1 MSFSIL
7 SVCISFVCV
16 FMLWPVAAFASPVLS
31 AASETAESFSDDGFQ
46 GGLRLAKTL
55 LSERHY
61 PEAEQGFR
69 QVIDDSVRLRLDSA
83 RLADLFNF
91 LGVTLHCQHKDAEAI
106 ESYRRAL
113 SGLPEG
119 LTADTRG
126 KIYSN
131 LALSYSALGRRREAL
146 QACRSA
152 LDHFRLCD
160 VDALT
165 QSVLLN
171 TYGQLL
177 IDSKNWGGAE
187 AILVKSLQ
195 LRSSVVGESV
205 ELALPLLKLAEVY
218 QEVGKEDLAEELL
231 RRRSYL
237 LEEEVFGGA
246 TIVQSSPDK
255 LGFLELSGNIRQDH
269 SKFGNSPQA
278 RKPLRR
284 ATF

>member
-1 MSFSIL
+1 M
-7 SVCISFVCV
+7 V
-16 FMLWPVAAFASPVLS
+16 WPVAAFASPVLS
-31 AASETAESFSDDGFQ
+31 AASEKAESFSDDGFQ
-46 GGLRLAKTL
+46 GVLRRAKTL
-55 LSERHY
+55 LFERHY

-91 LGVTLHCQHKDAEAI
+91 LGVTLHCQQKDTEAI

-131 LALSYSALGRRREAL
+131 LALSYSSLGSRSEAL
-146 QACRSA
+146 KACRLA

-165 QSVLLN
+165 QSVLLT
-171 TYGQLL
+171 TYAQLL
-177 IDSKNWGGAE
+177 IDNKNWGGAE

-218 QEVGKEDLAEELL
+218 QVVGKEDLAEELL
-231 RRRSYL
+231 RRRSRL
-237 LEEEVFGGA
+237 LEEEVFGGP
-246 TIVQSSPDK
+246 TSVQSSPDK
-255 LGFLELSGNIRQDH
+255 LGFFELAGYIRQDH
-269 SKFGNSPQA
+269 PQTRHSPEA